1 MIFWNLTHKNIPDRQ
16 KFVAYRKSQKVLN
29 HSTLLHNPFP
39 YLSVWIFFQSL
50 VDLETAFIEQLQAI
64 KKCMK
69 NPRNV
74 YLDIQALEAM
84 PTGCQEVETGMN
96 PAVDGRGSK
105 QDITVCKTIVFLGQ
119 KAKDIKQMCFIFMKK
134 YRFIKKH

>member
-1 MIFWNLTHKNIPDRQ
+1 
-16 KFVAYRKSQKVLN
+16 
-29 HSTLLHNPFP
+29 
-39 YLSVWIFFQSL
+39 
-50 VDLETAFIEQLQAI
+50 
-64 KKCMK
+64 MK

-105 QDITVCKTIVFLGQ
+105 QDITVCKTIFFGT
-119 KAKDIKQMCFIFMKK
+119 KGK
-134 YRFIKKH
+134 RH

>member
-1 MIFWNLTHKNIPDRQ
+1 M
-16 KFVAYRKSQKVLN
+16 LN

-105 QDITVCKTIVFLGQ
+105 QDITVCTVKPLFFWDKRQKTLNKCVSSL
-119 KAKDIKQMCFIFMKK
+119 
-134 YRFIKKH
+134 

>member
-1 MIFWNLTHKNIPDRQ
+1 MDIFSKPCRFRDGI
-16 KFVAYRKSQKVLN
+16 YRAAAG
-29 HSTLLHNPFP
+29 
-39 YLSVWIFFQSL
+39 Y
-50 VDLETAFIEQLQAI
+50 

-105 QDITVCKTIVFLGQ
+105 QDVTVCKTIVFFGT
-119 KAKDIKQMCFIFMKK
+119 KGK
-134 YRFIKKH
+134 RH

>member
-1 MIFWNLTHKNIPDRQ
+1 
-16 KFVAYRKSQKVLN
+16 
-29 HSTLLHNPFP
+29 
-39 YLSVWIFFQSL
+39 
-50 VDLETAFIEQLQAI
+50 
-64 KKCMK
+64 MK

-105 QDITVCKTIVFLGQ
+105 QDITVLYVKLLFFWDKRQKTLNKCVSSL
-119 KAKDIKQMCFIFMKK
+119 
-134 YRFIKKH
+134 

>member
-1 MIFWNLTHKNIPDRQ
+1 MDIFSKPCIFRDGIYRA
-16 KFVAYRKSQKVLN
+16 VAGY
-29 HSTLLHNPFP
+29 
-39 YLSVWIFFQSL
+39 
-50 VDLETAFIEQLQAI
+50 

-105 QDITVCKTIVFLGQ
+105 QDVPVCKTIVFFGT
-119 KAKDIKQMCFIFMKK
+119 KGK
-134 YRFIKKH
+134 RH